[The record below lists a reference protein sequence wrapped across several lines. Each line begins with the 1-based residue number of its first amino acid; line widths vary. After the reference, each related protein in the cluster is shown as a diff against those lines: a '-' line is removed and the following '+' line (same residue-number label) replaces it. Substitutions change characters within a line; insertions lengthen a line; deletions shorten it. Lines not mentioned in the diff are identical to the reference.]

1 MQALGTMLP
10 VHEHSP
16 DHPFGQLLED
26 KSVKSSMKWEEALKL
41 IQATVFTYFTKS
53 QNVTISMVSQSP
65 PSFHRVG
72 ARMCTDRAPVYI
84 EIHRV
89 LGCS

>member
-16 DHPFGQLLED
+16 DHPVWPVAGRQKCQKQHEVGRSLEAD
-26 KSVKSSMKWEEALKL
+26 PGNGFHILH
-41 IQATVFTYFTKS
+41 QS
-53 QNVTISMVSQSP
+53 QDVTISMVSQSP
-65 PSFHRVG
+65 PNFHRVG
-72 ARMCTDRAPVYI
+72 ARMCTDCAPVYI
-84 EIHRV
+84 EIHLV